1 MEEILKSCVGHCIFA
16 FLIGL
21 LVGLIFLSISKI
33 RNALA
38 KRELKQQIK
47 ELKNQIAELHKI
59 IVDAGVSH
67 SSQVNEL
74 KEKNDNMEKT
84 INALNRK
91 PNRNELKTL
100 YLYDKAVHIMYGKVP
115 GFSVMW
121 EDTLKEAQK
130 EMEKIESGKKKLF
143 EKIFHPS
150 LFSAKSL
157 VENVDTTDVNES
169 EKND

>member
-59 IVDAGVSH
+59 IVDAGVTH

-91 PNRNELKTL
+91 PNCNELKTL

-130 EMEKIESGKKKLF
+130 EMEKIEAGKKKLF

-157 VENVDTTDVNES
+157 GENIDTADVNES